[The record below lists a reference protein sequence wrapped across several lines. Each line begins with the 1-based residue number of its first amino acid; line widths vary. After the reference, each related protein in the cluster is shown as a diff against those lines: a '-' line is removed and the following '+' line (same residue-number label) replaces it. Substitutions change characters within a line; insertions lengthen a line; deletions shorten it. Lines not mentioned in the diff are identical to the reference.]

1 MIKRQR
7 QKCILSLHEPG
18 FPDSGKMTGIGQIYV
33 TMRVFKVC
41 FLRSFWNED
50 ARYVKVTSQKRSLRE
65 RKIAT
70 HQNKDLFSFLKI
82 PLVPTPPLPLAWLGL
97 LMTQWPS
104 KFHSDLAQLCILC
117 YLDSSILLG
126 PHISVCQMK
135 CHFLLSMGYELLV
148 SRGHSEK
155 NSFSPSS
162 RWWTLPALN

>member
-1 MIKRQR
+1 M
-7 QKCILSLHEPG
+7 LSYHCLN
-18 FPDSGKMTGIGQIYV
+18 
-33 TMRVFKVC
+33 RVFQIQGRWQASGRSMWQCVC
-41 FLRSFWNED
+41 LKFVFCWVSEMKMSD
-50 ARYVKVTSQKRSLRE
+50 MSKSLRRKEALEKE
-65 RKIAT
+65 RLQLNKTKISLVSS
-70 HQNKDLFSFLKI
+70 KSLLFWPHLC
-82 PLVPTPPLPLAWLGL
+82 PWLGL

-117 YLDSSILLG
+117 YLESSILLG